1 MHHTVSHSWSIVS
14 RCAQGFAVASW
25 KFFSD
30 RIQYEE
36 ATLVEFFGDQYRTYK
51 AKTPTGIPMIP

>member
-1 MHHTVSHSWSIVS
+1 M
-14 RCAQGFAVASW
+14 ASW

-36 ATLVEFFGDQYRTYK
+36 ATLVEFFGDQYRTYN
-51 AKTPTGIPMIP
+51 AKPPTGIPMIP

>member
-1 MHHTVSHSWSIVS
+1 M
-14 RCAQGFAVASW
+14 ASW

-36 ATLVEFFGDQYRTYK
+36 ATLVEFFGDQYRAYK

>member
-1 MHHTVSHSWSIVS
+1 
-14 RCAQGFAVASW
+14 VASW